1 MFLSVVTED
10 MTREDRTEN
19 VVCPACDN
27 NPIIRGQGLYFC
39 DCCNEEFQRTELVRL
54 N

>member
-1 MFLSVVTED
+1 

-27 NPIIRGQGLYFC
+27 NPIIRGQGVYFC
-39 DCCNEEFQRTELVRL
+39 DCCNEEFRRADLVQM

>member
-1 MFLSVVTED
+1 

-27 NPIIRGQGLYFC
+27 NPIIRGQGVYFC
-39 DCCNEEFQRTELVRL
+39 DCCNQEFRRADLVQM